1 MAQDN
6 LESQSEQEIQFKK
19 RARRRLVGA
28 IALVLLMIVILPML
42 LEDRVAQPP
51 KEDIVISIPSQ
62 DNQLDS
68 KPETTPNKV
77 ADVAQTVGPQTTPVA
92 TTSLPVSD
100 SDVKVPEVKS
110 LEPSV
115 PVVQSEKVVV
125 KPADAASASA
135 QELKP
140 VRKEQDKPK
149 LDKPP
154 VTANFFVQIGVFSDT
169 DNVKQMQSKLT
180 DKGLKSRADLID
192 TTKGKK
198 TRLRV
203 GAFSSKNDAE
213 AALEKIKSLGLTGMV
228 VGN

>member
-1 MAQDN
+1 MSDKAFTPNPPQGYASMSRRQQYVDPAQ
-6 LESQSEQEIQFKK
+6 
-19 RARRRLVGA
+19 VG
-28 IALVLLMIVILPML
+28 IMF
-42 LEDRVAQPP
+42 AQPP
-51 KEDIVISIPSQ
+51 TTQGIFSPS
-62 DNQLDS
+62 
-68 KPETTPNKV
+68 
-77 ADVAQTVGPQTTPVA
+77 
-92 TTSLPVSD
+92 
-100 SDVKVPEVKS
+100 
-110 LEPSV
+110 
-115 PVVQSEKVVV
+115 
-125 KPADAASASA
+125 ASASA

-154 VTANFFVQIGVFSDT
+154 VTANFFVQIGVFSDP